1 MKAKI
6 AVTIVMLLG
15 SLCPFHVALASD
27 LFYAGDIII
36 DSIAIRV
43 EADDKATVNAVY
55 LLTNRGSE
63 DEEVDLQFAQ
73 SPVSLKADGE
83 ELHNPVVFRP
93 CERKAINLTCNL
105 NITGETTKI
114 LSLDPTM
121 LFNGK
126 PNSEPTKALLIE
138 VLLPQ
143 GISGL
148 AWANQEPDEE
158 GFEDG
163 RQFYS
168 WSSVDI
174 YPTTLCLKWSTLQVE
189 LSVEKSVTPQE
200 ITTPD
205 QIINLEITVQNRGDT
220 AVNRISLTDQ
230 YVALEFAAV
239 DPLWEF
245 GEQGPWLFW
254 RKNINSL
261 EPGETRTLAYSV
273 KYVGFSSYSYD
284 FDLKPAIVT
293 VDGHLVVVS
302 NKVRVSQSGAA
313 MPAPTDSDVP
323 TESEAERLR
332 FPSLPLL
339 GGIMLILAIVGVG
352 YLIWRRR
359 HTKQGST
366 N

>member
-1 MKAKI
+1 MKVKI
-6 AVTIVMLLG
+6 AVITVMLLG
-15 SLCPFHVALASD
+15 TLCPFQVALASD
-27 LFYAGDIII
+27 LFYAGNIII

-43 EADDKATVNAVY
+43 EADDEATVNAVY
-55 LLTNRGSE
+55 LLTNRRRYNE
-63 DEEVDLQFAQ
+63 KVNLQFVQ
-73 SPVSLKADGE
+73 SPVPLETDGE
-83 ELHNPVVFRP
+83 ELCNPVVFKP
-93 CERKAINLTCNL
+93 YEKKSINLTCNL
-105 NITGETTKI
+105 NITGETTKT

-126 PNSEPTKALLIE
+126 PNSEPTKALLIK
-138 VLLPQ
+138 VFLPQ
-143 GISGL
+143 GINCL

-158 GFEDG
+158 GYEDG
-163 RQFYS
+163 RKFYS

-189 LSVEKSVTPQE
+189 LSVEKSVTPQD

-245 GEQGPWLFW
+245 REQGPWLFW

-284 FDLKPAIVT
+284 FDLKPSVVT

-339 GGIMLILAIVGVG
+339 GGIMLILAVGGGG
-352 YLIWRRR
+352 YLIWRRT
-359 HTKQGST
+359 H
-366 N
+366 